1 MSKLRPPSLYPQ
13 VSRSFVSVPLYC
25 DPAQWWRPPLPCW
38 MSVSVRWWP
47 PGKSFRASAGHL
59 SSLDCA
65 LFTSNIARISRHCHH
80 GLFRTFLYLQQ
91 STNKF
96 FDSLIVWCVVCRY
109 VILWHYNTYSL
120 FCSHCTLLAQFHHVT
135 SPHITSFVKT
145 ADMLSNIHK

>member
-1 MSKLRPPSLYPQ
+1 MDVAKIGKIDLFSQIIFHELWHLWFTYLPGQMEVGKLVFTADPGGLPCIHLSMSKLRPPSLYPQ

-25 DPAQWWRPPLPCW
+25 DPAQWWRPPLPRW

-80 GLFRTFLYLQQ
+80 GLFQTFLYLQQ
-91 STNKF
+91 STNNF
-96 FDSLIVWCVVCRY
+96 LT
-109 VILWHYNTYSL
+109 LW
-120 FCSHCTLLAQFHHVT
+120 
-135 SPHITSFVKT
+135 
-145 ADMLSNIHK
+145 